1 MIQQRPFTFL
11 IDTCALKRHDAT
23 KAFYNFKRHMCIE
36 EACALKRHD
45 TCALKRH
52 DTTKAFYNFKRRAM
66 KYYPHPS
73 LHNT

>member
-52 DTTKAFYNFKRRAM
+52 V
-66 KYYPHPS
+66 H
-73 LHNT
+73 